1 MAVSTVFYQIL
12 LCALTGYFIGCINP
26 AVAVGRL
33 KGYDP
38 IKSGSGNPGASNTVI
53 MAGKLAGLGVALF
66 DIFKAAAACRL
77 AAYLFPELRA
87 AAPVAGSACILGH
100 IYPVFLRFR
109 GGKGLACL
117 GGVILA
123 YDPKTMLM
131 MLALALLIGLVSRY
145 VCVATTTMA
154 AVWPVYYGFATRF
167 WIGATIF
174 AIPFVPI
181 LLRHLENFR
190 RIRSGDEL
198 RLSFLWN
205 RAAELKRIG
214 RSEDE

>member
-1 MAVSTVFYQIL
+1 MNASDLVLRIL
-12 LCALTGYFIGCINP
+12 ACALIGYFIGCINP

-38 IKSGSGNPGASNTVI
+38 NKSGSGNPGASNTVI
-53 MAGKLAGLGVALF
+53 MAGKGAGLAVALF
-66 DIFKAAAACRL
+66 DIFKAAAACCL
-77 AAYLFPELRA
+77 AAYLFPELRVA
-87 AAPVAGSACILGH
+87 MPVAGVACVLGH
-100 IYPVFLRFR
+100 IYPVFLRFH

-123 YDPKTMLM
+123 YDPKTLLLMLSIAIVLG
-131 MLALALLIGLVSRY
+131 LACRY
-145 VCVATTTMA
+145 VCVVTTTMYL
-154 AVWPVYYGFATRF
+154 VWPVYYGLLTRF
-167 WIGATIF
+167 WLGAAIL

-181 LLRHLENFR
+181 LLRHLQNFR
-190 RIRSGDEL
+190 RIRSGEEL

-205 RAAELKRIG
+205 KAGELERIG

>member
-1 MAVSTVFYQIL
+1 MAVSNVFYQIL
-12 LCALTGYFIGCINP
+12 ICVLTGYFIGCINP

-38 IKSGSGNPGASNTVI
+38 NKSGSGNPGASNTVI

-77 AAYLFPELRA
+77 AAHLFPELRA

-100 IYPVFLRFR
+100 IYPIFLRFR

-131 MLALALLIGLVSRY
+131 MLALALLIGLASRY
-145 VCVATTTMA
+145 VCVVTTTMA
-154 AVWPVYYGFATRF
+154 ALWPVYYGLVTRF
-167 WIGATIF
+167 WIGAAIL

-205 RAAELKRIG
+205 RAAELERIG

>member
-1 MAVSTVFYQIL
+1 MLVSTLCFRIL
-12 LCALTGYFIGCINP
+12 ACAALGYLLGCLNP

-38 IKSGSGNPGASNTVI
+38 IRSGSGNPGASNTVI
-53 MAGKLAGLGVALF
+53 MAGKAAGLAVALF
-66 DIFKAAAACRL
+66 DIFKAAAACKL
-77 AAYLFPELRA
+77 GEHLFPELRA
-87 AAPVAGSACILGH
+87 ALPIAGAGCILGH
-100 IYPVFLRFR
+100 IYPVFMRFH

-123 YDPKTMLM
+123 CDFRALLL
-131 MLALALLIGLVSRY
+131 MLAVALVIGLLSNY
-145 VCVATTTMA
+145 VCVVTTSMA
-154 AVWPVYYGFATRF
+154 AIWPVYYGLVTRF
-167 WIGATIF
+167 WLGAAIF

-190 RIRSGDEL
+190 RIRTGEEL

-205 RAAELKRIG
+205 RAAELERIG
-214 RSEDE
+214 RDEG

>member
-1 MAVSTVFYQIL
+1 MEYSDLIL
-12 LCALTGYFIGCINP
+12 RILACALIGYFIGCVNP

-38 IKSGSGNPGASNTVI
+38 NKSGSGNPGASNTVI
-53 MAGKLAGLGVALF
+53 MAGKGAGLFVALF

-77 AAYLFPELRA
+77 AAYLFPELRV

-131 MLALALLIGLVSRY
+131 MLALALLIGLVSNY
-145 VCVATTTMA
+145 VCIVTTTMA
-154 AVWPVYYGFATRF
+154 AVWPLYYGFATHF
-167 WIGATIF
+167 WLGAAIL

-181 LLRHLENFR
+181 LLRHLQNFR
-190 RIRSGDEL
+190 RIRSGEEL

-205 RAAELKRIG
+205 KAGELERIG

>member
-1 MAVSTVFYQIL
+1 MDFSDLIL
-12 LCALTGYFIGCINP
+12 RILACALIGYFIGCINP

-38 IKSGSGNPGASNTVI
+38 NKSGSGNPGASNTVI
-53 MAGKLAGLGVALF
+53 MAGKGAGLFVALF
-66 DIFKAAAACRL
+66 DILKAAAACKL
-77 AAYLFPELRA
+77 AAWLFPELRIA
-87 AAPVAGSACILGH
+87 MHVAGVSCILGH
-100 IYPVFLRFR
+100 IYPVFMRFR

-123 YDPKTMLM
+123 YNPRTLLLMLSI
-131 MLALALLIGLVSRY
+131 AIVIGLAFRY
-145 VCVATTTMA
+145 VCIVTTTMSLI
-154 AVWPVYYGFATRF
+154 WPAYYGFVTRF
-167 WIGATIF
+167 WIGAAIF

-205 RAAELKRIG
+205 RAGELKRIG

>member
-1 MAVSTVFYQIL
+1 MDLSSTLFPALACIL
-12 LCALTGYFIGCINP
+12 IGYFLGCINP
-26 AVAVGRL
+26 AVAVGKL

-38 IKSGSGNPGASNTVI
+38 KRSGSGNPGASNTVI
-53 MAGKLAGLGVALF
+53 MAGKAAGLFVALF
-66 DIFKAAAACRL
+66 DIFKAAAACKL
-77 AAYLFPELRA
+77 AVYLFPELR
-87 AAPVAGSACILGH
+87 VAMHPAGLGCILGH
-100 IYPVFLRFR
+100 IYPVFMRFR

-123 YDPKTMLM
+123 YNPRTLLL
-131 MLALALLIGLVSRY
+131 MLAIAIAIGLIFRY
-145 VCVATTTMA
+145 VCIVTTTMSL
-154 AVWPVYYGFATRF
+154 VWPAYYGLVTGF
-167 WIGATIF
+167 WLGAAIL

-190 RIRSGDEL
+190 RIRSGEEL

-205 RAAELKRIG
+205 KAGELKRIG

>member
-1 MAVSTVFYQIL
+1 MNVSDLIL
-12 LCALTGYFIGCINP
+12 RILACALIGYFIGCVNP

-38 IKSGSGNPGASNTVI
+38 NKSGSGNPGASNTVI
-53 MAGKLAGLGVALF
+53 MAGKGAGLAVALF

-77 AAYLFPELRA
+77 AAYLFPGLRL

-131 MLALALLIGLVSRY
+131 MLALALLIGLISNY
-145 VCVATTTMA
+145 VCIVTTTMA
-154 AVWPVYYGFATRF
+154 AVWPAWYGFATGF
-167 WIGATIF
+167 WLGAAIL

-190 RIRSGDEL
+190 RIRSGEEL

-205 RAAELKRIG
+205 KAGELKRIG

>member
-12 LCALTGYFIGCINP
+12 ICALTGYFIGCINP

-38 IKSGSGNPGASNTVI
+38 NKSGSGNPGASNTVI
-53 MAGKLAGLGVALF
+53 MAGKLAGFGVALF
-66 DIFKAAAACRL
+66 DILKATAACKL
-77 AAYLFPELRA
+77 AEMLFPELRIA
-87 AAPVAGSACILGH
+87 MHVAGISCILGH

-131 MLALALLIGLVSRY
+131 MLALALFIGIVSNY
-145 VCVATTTMA
+145 VCIVTTTMA
-154 AVWPVYYGFATRF
+154 AVWPAYYGFVTHF
-167 WIGATIF
+167 WIGAVIL
-174 AIPFVPI
+174 AIPFIPI

-205 RAAELKRIG
+205 RAAELARIG

>member
-1 MAVSTVFYQIL
+1 MEYSDLIL
-12 LCALTGYFIGCINP
+12 RILACALIGYFIGCVNP

-38 IKSGSGNPGASNTVI
+38 NKSGSGNPGASNTVI
-53 MAGKLAGLGVALF
+53 MAGKGAGLFVALF

-131 MLALALLIGLVSRY
+131 MLALALLIGLVSNY
-145 VCVATTTMA
+145 VCIVTTTMA
-154 AVWPVYYGFATRF
+154 AVWPLYYGFATHF
-167 WIGATIF
+167 WLGAAIL

-190 RIRSGDEL
+190 RIRSGEEL

-205 RAAELKRIG
+205 KAGELERIG